1 MKSTGHVVF
10 VRNTIVDVQ
19 HVELHLVYASTSSSS
34 DSGSST
40 QRLDSLGAMDDRDI
54 DQGLDAAMPS
64 ETALPEPAQPVLPV
78 EPPPMGCL
86 VPSQVAEES
95 THDRDR
101 HEARKCIPCVALIV
115 TKDCTLGAQCRF
127 CHFSHEENLKQ

>member
-40 QRLDSLGAMDDRDI
+40 QRLDSLGAMDDIDI

-95 THDRDR
+95 THDRAR
-101 HEARKCIPCVALIV
+101 HEARKCIPCVAFIV
-115 TKDCTLGAQCRF
+115 TKGCRLGAQ
-127 CHFSHEENLKQ
+127 